1 MPVTQAAHQNKE
13 RCRHC
18 ALHLFLYY
26 GAMKEQLTVSL
37 LQTELAWED
46 PSANF
51 GYLDRM
57 LQRLQ
62 PGQTDLL
69 ILPEMF
75 TTGFSMNAAQLAEP
89 TKGQAYQWM
98 AEKAAY
104 LQAVVTGSIIAEVDG
119 QYFNRLLW
127 VHPDGTFSHYDKRHL
142 FTLAGEEKVYQPGQ
156 THLLTELKGW
166 TIMPLIC
173 YDLRFPV
180 WSRNTMGYDL
190 LIYVANWPSKRRNA
204 WKSLLVARAIENQA
218 YTIGVNRV
226 GEDGNGYPHAGDTS
240 ILDYAG
246 EPLLQ
251 AADVESVFTV
261 SLDPE
266 KQDEFRRKLRFL
278 DDRDAFELR

>member
-1 MPVTQAAHQNKE
+1 
-13 RCRHC
+13 
-18 ALHLFLYY
+18 
-26 GAMKEQLTVSL
+26 
-37 LQTELAWED
+37 
-46 PSANF
+46 
-51 GYLDRM
+51 
-57 LQRLQ
+57 
-62 PGQTDLL
+62 
-69 ILPEMF
+69 
-75 TTGFSMNAAQLAEP
+75 MNAAHLAEP
-89 TKGQAYQWM
+89 TQGRAYQWM
-98 AEKAAY
+98 TEKAAH
-104 LQAVVTGSIIAEVDG
+104 LHAVVTGSIIAEVDG

-127 VHPDGTFSHYDKRHL
+127 VRPDGTFDSYDKRHL

-226 GEDGNGYPHAGDTS
+226 GEDGNGFPHAGDTC

-246 EPLLQ
+246 ASLLQ
-251 AADVESVFTV
+251 ATDVESVFTV
-261 SLDPE
+261 TLNPE
-266 KQDEFRRKLRFL
+266 KQDEFRSKLRFL
-278 DDRDAFELR
+278 DDRDIFELK